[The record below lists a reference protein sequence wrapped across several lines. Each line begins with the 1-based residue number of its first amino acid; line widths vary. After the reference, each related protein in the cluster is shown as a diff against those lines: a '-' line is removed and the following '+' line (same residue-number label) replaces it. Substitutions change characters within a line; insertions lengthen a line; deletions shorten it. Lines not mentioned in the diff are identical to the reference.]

1 MAKTRRASPYR
12 NPFYA
17 IVIATGVA
25 FVVTALAYLVSP
37 MILEAARSEGRQD
50 TPALA
55 RWLDRQGPTALGVE
69 LVAMLVAG
77 VAAMA
82 TDSWFTRRDGGPPR
96 DPERT

>member
-1 MAKTRRASPYR
+1 MVKAGRASPYR
-12 NPFYA
+12 NPFYS
-17 IVIATGVA
+17 ILIATGVA

-37 MILEAARSEGRQD
+37 TVIEGARSERRQD
-50 TPALA
+50 SPALA

-82 TDSWFTRRDGGPPR
+82 TDSFFTARARDAAAET
-96 DPERT
+96 ERG